1 MDFTEWASFE
11 IGEVFNSISKYGDV
25 ENVRILENGETNYIS
40 TSKYNNGLYRKVK
53 NTKYKVEEGNC
64 ITIGIDGSF
73 SVFYQPYSFIR
84 TTNIAVLRSD
94 KLDKFNALFLV
105 TVIRKAISLHYYGVK
120 LKSDNML
127 ASTQLLLPTEN
138 SEPNWKFMSEY
149 IKNIY
154 LNFLKKY
161 STKIHRNMV
170 DMNFSNWKTVK
181 LVEIFD
187 HQRGQRYIK
196 EQQKVGPYPYISS
209 SEVNNGVDGYV
220 IPSPRSIIYCD
231 SLTIA
236 NSGSRGVT
244 FYHEGEFVASDH
256 VTVLWT
262 KSGKTLNK
270 KIGLF
275 LKPIIE
281 KNKDRFLFNKE
292 INDETIKEIDLFIPY
307 KNNEPDWDY
316 METFIDSL
324 PNSDLI

>member
-1 MDFTEWASFE
+1 MDFTEWISFE
-11 IGEVFNSISKYGDV
+11 IGEVFDSISKYGDV
-25 ENVRILENGETNYIS
+25 ENVRVLESGNTNYVS

-53 NTKYKVEEGNC
+53 NKGYKLEEGNC

-84 TTNIAVLRSD
+84 TTNIAVLRSN
-94 KLDKFNALFLV
+94 KLNKYNALFLI
-105 TVIRKAISLHYYGVK
+105 TVIRKAISMHYYGVK
-120 LKSDNML
+120 LKSDDML
-127 ASTQLLLPTEN
+127 ATTQLLLPAIN
-138 SEPNWKFMSEY
+138 GSLNWEYMSDY
-149 IKNIY
+149 IENIY
-154 LNFLKKY
+154 SVFLRKY
-161 STKIHRNMV
+161 TTNIGKSRIEL
-170 DMNFSNWKTVK
+170 NFSNWKSVK
-181 LVEIFD
+181 LIKVFE

-196 EQQKVGPYPYISS
+196 ELQKAGPYPYISS

-220 IPSPRSIIYCD
+220 TPSPRSIVYHD
-231 SLTIA
+231 ALTIA

-244 FYHEGEFVASDH
+244 FYHEGNFVASDH

-262 KSGKTLNK
+262 KSGKRLTK

-281 KNKDRFLFNKE
+281 KNKNRYLFNKE
-292 INDETIKEIDLFIPY
+292 INEDTIKEIDIFIPY
-307 KNNEPDWDY
+307 KDTEPDWDY